1 MSDKESAQSV
11 IEAHRKRQQRG
22 QKAPAIIMGIAA
34 VLLIIGAAF
43 VIFTLLRPG
52 QSLITMIRPYTE
64 TPTPTLTSTATFT
77 PSPTN
82 TSTVTPTLASTD
94 TPTPTNTPTP
104 SGPFEYTVQ
113 ELDTLSSIAEKFDT
127 DLLTILA
134 LNPQIDTVTLVIRVG
149 DKILIP
155 APDTQLP
162 TATAISSSVAP
173 GTIIKYTVVVGDTLA
188 AIAIRFNST
197 VEAIMKIAE
206 NKLTNA
212 NDIYAGQILSIPVNI
227 ATPVPTA
234 TVGTVYPTANVP
246 TNTPQASDTPKP
258 TVTP

>member
-1 MSDKESAQSV
+1 MSDKDSPQNV

-22 QKAPAIIMGIAA
+22 QKAPAIIMGVAA
-34 VLLIIGAAF
+34 VLLILGAAF

-52 QSLITMIRPYTE
+52 QPLITLIRPYTE
-64 TPTPTLTSTATFT
+64 TPTPTMTFTATFT
-77 PSPTN
+77 ASPTS
-82 TSTVTPTLASTD
+82 TSTVTVTPVPTD
-94 TPTPTNTPTP
+94 TPTPTNTATP

-113 ELDTLSSIAEKFDT
+113 ELDTLSSIATKFST
-127 DLLTILA
+127 DLQTILA
-134 LNPQIDTVTLVIRVG
+134 LNPQIDATTLVIRVG

-155 APDTQLP
+155 APDTELP
-162 TATAISSSVAP
+162 TATPIPANIAS
-173 GTIIKYTVVVGDTLA
+173 GTIVKYTVVAGDTLA
-188 AIAIRFNST
+188 AIAEKFNST
-197 VEAIMKIAE
+197 VDAIMKIAE

-246 TNTPQASDTPKP
+246 TNTLQPSDTPKP

>member
-1 MSDKESAQSV
+1 MSDKDSPQSV

-22 QKAPAIIMGIAA
+22 QKAPAIIMSIAA
-34 VLLIIGAAF
+34 VLLIIGAAA

-52 QSLITMIRPYTE
+52 QPLITLIRPYTE
-64 TPTPTLTSTATFT
+64 TPTPTLTPTATFT

-82 TSTVTPTLASTD
+82 TATVTPTLAPTD

-113 ELDTLSSIAEKFDT
+113 ENETLSTIAEKFDT
-127 DLLTILA
+127 DIQIILA
-134 LNPQIDTVTLVIRVG
+134 LNPQIDTLTLIIRVG

-162 TATAISSSVAP
+162 TATPIPSNIAP
-173 GTIIKYTVVVGDTLA
+173 GTLISYTIVVGDNLES
-188 AIAIRFNST
+188 IAIRFNST
-197 VEAIMKIAE
+197 VDAIMKVKDNE
-206 NKLTNA
+206 LENA
-212 NDIYAGQILSIPVNI
+212 NDIYAGQIILIPVNI

-234 TVGTVYPTANVP
+234 TLGTVYPTSSLP
-246 TNTPQASDTPKP
+246 TNTPPATDTPKP

>member
-22 QKAPAIIMGIAA
+22 QKAPAIIMGVAA
-34 VLLIIGAAF
+34 VLLVIGAAF
-43 VIFTLLRPG
+43 VIFTVLRPG
-52 QSLITMIRPYTE
+52 QSLLTLINPNTE
-64 TPTPTLTSTATFT
+64 TPTPTLTPTATYT

-82 TSTVTPTLASTD
+82 TPTVTLTVVPSD
-94 TPTPTNTPTP
+94 TPTPTYTATP

-113 ELDTLSSIAEKFDT
+113 ENDTLGSIAEKFNT
-127 DLLTILA
+127 DIQIILA
-134 LNPQIDTVTLVIRVG
+134 LNPQINTTTLIIRVG

-155 APDTQLP
+155 APDTELP
-162 TATAISSSVAP
+162 TATPIPANIPA
-173 GTIIKYTVVVGDTLA
+173 GTIIKYTVVAGDTLA
-188 AIAIRFNST
+188 GIAAKFNST
-197 VEAIMKIAE
+197 VDAIMKIVE
-206 NKLTNA
+206 NKLENA

-246 TNTPQASDTPKP
+246 TNTPKVTDTPKP